1 MADQDKRLAR
11 IGRLQSQIEETRGL
25 ITRQMELIES
35 GVSDDSDGWVRL
47 VNLEEALENHER
59 SLALLMKDN
68 ETP

>member
-35 GVSDDSDGWVRL
+35 GVSDDSDSWVRL

-59 SLALLMKDN
+59 SLAQLMKDD

>member
-59 SLALLMKDN
+59 SLAQLTKDD